1 MDFKLDTPLL
11 ETFEELDKLTEA
23 NKVIN
28 RVVSNPWYSGAFR
41 GLNDISTKQTPKSA
55 EEIAQAEEE
64 RRKQEKEEHI
74 RNAMLYKKPDYYN
87 DRYQQKILTD
97 PEWPALD
104 PETKERIYD
113 PIRKEEVVKQS
124 VERRELA
131 QQQAYQKS
139 LETKEANKL
148 KKEQTYYWQVT
159 YTINNRTYKVGKNV
173 VGNDDPD
180 TTCEL
185 MKLAALRR
193 IKEEKH
199 ECTVFKEPFQWDNTL
214 TIRCT
219 TPRGSSRIVAS
230 VSVSEEE
237 LDKIKRK
244 I

>member
-1 MDFKLDTPLL
+1 MNFKLDTPLL
-11 ETFEELDKLTEA
+11 EAFEELDKLTEA

-28 RVVSNPWYSGAFR
+28 RVANNPWYSGAFR

-55 EEIAQAEEE
+55 EEIAQEEEE
-64 RRKQEKEEHI
+64 RRKQEKEQHI
-74 RNAMLYKKPDYYN
+74 RNAMLYKKPDVYN
-87 DRYQQKILTD
+87 ARYQQTILTD

-113 PIRKEEVVKQS
+113 PVRKEEVVKQS

-131 QQQAYQKS
+131 QQQAYQKG
-139 LETKEANKL
+139 LETKAANKL
-148 KKEQTYYWQVT
+148 KKEQTYYWQAT
-159 YTINNRTYKVGKNV
+159 YTLNNRTYKIGKNI

-180 TTCEL
+180 TACEL
-185 MKLAALRR
+185 IKLAALRR

-199 ECTVFKEPFQWDNTL
+199 ECTVFNEPFQWDNTL
-214 TIRCT
+214 TISCT
-219 TPRGSSRIVAS
+219 PPKGSSKVVAEI
-230 VSVSEEE
+230 SVSEEE